1 MRKKLRN
8 EILAL
13 AAIDLIKK
21 IMIGSALI
29 VGTAAAL
36 ITIYL

>member
-8 EILAL
+8 EILAF

-29 VGTAAAL
+29 VGAAAAL